1 LSDWQENFM
10 TPDRRTFLSAGFGVT
25 AAVASRANGFMTA
38 ARAHPDS
45 SLPTSGD
52 LSSDPGVRGAAAQD
66 FGRLVHKQPRA
77 VFRPTSSADIASLI
91 RWAGSR
97 GLKVAARG
105 QGHSIY
111 GRALT
116 EDGIVIDMNSI
127 STIRPVLTDRI
138 VVEAGA
144 TWRSVLEATL
154 AQGLTPPV
162 LTNYLGLSIGGTI
175 AVGGIGA
182 RSSRHGMQTDQ
193 IIELGVITGDG
204 NELTCSAT
212 SNPDLFNGVR
222 AGLGQC
228 GIITQVTLRLVRAP
242 ERVRRYQLF
251 YRDLA
256 SLTSDQRRVLTEQ
269 RFDQLQGAVL
279 PDGHGGWK
287 YQLEGA
293 VWYDRDAAPDDKAM
307 LWTLSDDR
315 KVAVIADQ
323 TYHDDALAFAKFET
337 LLRSK
342 GQWSNPQP
350 WLLTFL
356 PGSNAEQ
363 VAGEILARLTS
374 DDIGPFGRITY
385 YPMFTSAFRT
395 PLVRLPDEGVVFPFN
410 VIRIPT
416 SGEAATVE
424 LMVAQNRL
432 LYDLIRKAG
441 GVQYP
446 VGAFPMSG
454 NDWKDHFGSSLPLF
468 REAKQHYDPANSLT
482 PGYNIF

>member
-1 LSDWQENFM
+1 
-10 TPDRRTFLSAGFGVT
+10 
-25 AAVASRANGFMTA
+25 
-38 ARAHPDS
+38 
-45 SLPTSGD
+45 
-52 LSSDPGVRGAAAQD
+52 
-66 FGRLVHKQPRA
+66 
-77 VFRPTSSADIASLI
+77 
-91 RWAGSR
+91 
-97 GLKVAARG
+97 
-105 QGHSIY
+105 
-111 GRALT
+111 
-116 EDGIVIDMNSI
+116 
-127 STIRPVLTDRI
+127 
-138 VVEAGA
+138 
-144 TWRSVLEATL
+144 
-154 AQGLTPPV
+154 
-162 LTNYLGLSIGGTI
+162 
-175 AVGGIGA
+175 
-182 RSSRHGMQTDQ
+182 
-193 IIELGVITGDG
+193 
-204 NELTCSAT
+204 
-212 SNPDLFNGVR
+212 
-222 AGLGQC
+222 
-228 GIITQVTLRLVRAP
+228 
-242 ERVRRYQLF
+242 
-251 YRDLA
+251 
-256 SLTSDQRRVLTEQ
+256 
-269 RFDQLQGAVL
+269 
-279 PDGHGGWK
+279 
-287 YQLEGA
+287 
-293 VWYDRDAAPDDKAM
+293 M

-350 WLLTFL
+350 WLLTYL
-356 PGSNAEQ
+356 RGSNAEQ

-416 SGEAATVE
+416 SGEAARVE